1 MLNLLA
7 RCGSALGGDLH
18 RYQLICKITYRRPDK
33 MQYKKGE
40 IVKLKV
46 YSGIY
51 FNEIT
56 YLAIFCE
63 IIRHIFNV
71 ISFLYNIFTALL
83 RSHL

>member
-1 MLNLLA
+1 
-7 RCGSALGGDLH
+7 
-18 RYQLICKITYRRPDK
+18 